1 MGILRVDKL
10 SGLETPTAVT
20 GSVAFDGNDHLSIGS
35 AGDFN
40 FLHNG
45 ATDWTVEF
53 WAKTGIIDRQPIFG
67 TGASSLQTGFYL
79 QIMSQADGQADAPGI
94 YASVGRGAPGV
105 AINWGANN
113 CLAINT
119 WHHIAAVFKSS
130 DKTLALYIDGRE
142 VDNDS
147 GTNSGS
153 FTYSSSDSS
162 YAFTV
167 GKNIHGG
174 DFMNGEISNLR
185 VVAGRR
191 LYTSNFT
198 PPVHALET
206 INGTRILCC
215 NNPDSVTAVSNT
227 DIGNGYTVTASG
239 DPTVATDNPGL
250 TRDFTGG
257 TEFNGVTSF
266 DTQGYFVPPSGT
278 TEQRGRGRGFFVGGN
293 NPTYFSDIDTVQI
306 SSQGNAIRF
315 GDLSVARAQTYGAA
329 NSTRGIVFGSYD
341 GSSNENFLEAFDTT
355 TGADAIDFGNLLSST
370 ARRGVLGMASN
381 TRAIAAGGNTP
392 GRDNTIQ
399 YVTIAS
405 LGDAQEFGDLI
416 ADSSHA
422 SAATACSPTRGVMG
436 GGTKLVSGSTNS
448 IGYITMATTGN
459 SVDFGDALSTAA
471 GPSGVVSSS
480 TRGVFFHSTPTAIEF
495 ITISSLGN
503 AQEFGDLG
511 TGTGGA
517 AAVTNSVRG
526 LNAGAYVSPANV
538 NTITF
543 VNIASTGD
551 GTDFGD
557 LIRIIS
563 SVGGYSDSHGG
574 IS

>member
-1 MGILRVDKL
+1 MGILRTDKI

-20 GSVAFDGNDHLSIGS
+20 GSVSFDGTGDSLQNTSSSFWS
-35 AGDFN
+35 ASDDCTFECFIYPTTYSVGQGIFHTGNQGDFS
-40 FLHNG
+40 LLTDGKLRVHPVASHYKDTNG
-45 ATDWTVEF
+45 IV
-53 WAKTGIIDRQPIFG
+53 P
-67 TGASSLQTGFYL
+67 L
-79 QIMSQADGQADAPGI
+79 
-94 YASVGRGAPGV
+94 
-105 AINWGANN
+105 
-113 CLAINT
+113 NT
-119 WHHIAAVFKSS
+119 WSHIALVQSSSNQRKVFINGVNQSFSS
-130 DKTLALYIDGRE
+130 
-142 VDNDS
+142 
-147 GTNSGS
+147 SGS
-153 FTYSSSDSS
+153 PDSNGWNNPDGG
-162 YAFTV
+162 AF
-167 GKNIHGG
+167 IG
-174 DFMNGEISNLR
+174 DDGVYRNFFNGSMSNVR
-185 VVAGRR
+185 VLKGTA

-215 NNPDSVTAVSNT
+215 NNPDSVTAASNAG
-227 DIGNGYTVTASG
+227 IGTAHVLTANG
-239 DPTVATDNPGL
+239 DPTVATDNPSL
-250 TRDFTGG
+250 TRDFTSG
-257 TEFNGVTSF
+257 TEFKGVTTF

-293 NPTYFSDIDTVQI
+293 NPTYFSNIDTVQI

-329 NSTRGIVFGSYD
+329 NSTRGVVFGSYD
-341 GSSNENFLEAFDTT
+341 GSNNGNLLEAFDTT
-355 TGADAIDFGNLLSST
+355 TGADTMDFGNLLSST

-381 TRAIAAGGNTP
+381 TRAIAAGGATP
-392 GRDNTIQ
+392 SRDNTIQ

-459 SVDFGDALSTAA
+459 SVDFGDALSTST
-471 GPSGVVSSS
+471 GPSGVMSSS
-480 TRGVFFHSTPTAIEF
+480 TRGVFFHATPTATEF

-503 AQEFGDLG
+503 GQEFGDLG

-526 LNAGAYVSPANV
+526 LNAGAFISPANV

-557 LIRIIS
+557 LIRVIS

-574 IS
+574 LS

>member
-1 MGILRVDKL
+1 MGILRTDKI

-20 GSVAFDGNDHLSIGS
+20 GSVSFDGTGDSLQNTSSSFWS
-35 AGDFN
+35 ASDDCTFECFIYPTTYSVGQGIFHTGNQGDFS
-40 FLHNG
+40 LLTDGKLRVHPVASHYKDTNG
-45 ATDWTVEF
+45 IV
-53 WAKTGIIDRQPIFG
+53 P
-67 TGASSLQTGFYL
+67 L
-79 QIMSQADGQADAPGI
+79 
-94 YASVGRGAPGV
+94 
-105 AINWGANN
+105 
-113 CLAINT
+113 NT
-119 WHHIAAVFKSS
+119 WSHIALVQSSSNQRKVFINGVNQSFSS
-130 DKTLALYIDGRE
+130 
-142 VDNDS
+142 
-147 GTNSGS
+147 SGS
-153 FTYSSSDSS
+153 PDSNGWNNPDGG
-162 YAFTV
+162 AF
-167 GKNIHGG
+167 IG
-174 DFMNGEISNLR
+174 DDGVYRNFFNGSMSNVR
-185 VVAGRR
+185 VLKGTA
-191 LYTSNFT
+191 LYTSDFT
-198 PPVHALET
+198 PPVHALEVIDDT
-206 INGTRILCC
+206 VLLCC
-215 NNPDSVTAVSNT
+215 NNPDSVTAASNAG
-227 DIGNGYTVTASG
+227 IGTAHVLTANG
-239 DPTVATDNPGL
+239 DPTVATDNPSL
-250 TRDFTGG
+250 TRDFTSG
-257 TEFNGVTSF
+257 TEFKGVTTF

-293 NPTYFSDIDTVQI
+293 NPTYFSNIDTVQI

-329 NSTRGIVFGSYD
+329 NSTRGVVFGSYD
-341 GSSNENFLEAFDTT
+341 GSNNGNLLEAFDTT
-355 TGADAIDFGNLLSST
+355 TGADTIDFGNLLSST

-381 TRAIAAGGNTP
+381 TRAIAAGGATP
-392 GRDNTIQ
+392 SRDNTIQ

-459 SVDFGDALSTAA
+459 SVDFGDALSTST
-471 GPSGVVSSS
+471 GPSGVMSSS
-480 TRGVFFHSTPTAIEF
+480 TRGVFFHATPTATEF

-503 AQEFGDLG
+503 GQEFGDLG

-526 LNAGAYVSPANV
+526 LNAGAFISPANV

-557 LIRIIS
+557 LIRVIS

-574 IS
+574 LS

>member
-1 MGILRVDKL
+1 MGILRTDKI

-20 GSVAFDGNDHLSIGS
+20 GSVEFDGTGKAVSFPAGNDFAYGT
-35 AGDFN
+35 GDFTIEGW
-40 FLHNG
+40 FY
-45 ATDWTVEF
+45 TTVI
-53 WAKTGIIDRQPIFG
+53 GQVS
-67 TGASSLQTGFYL
+67 GASASSHIFFGQT
-79 QIMSQADGQADAPGI
+79 
-94 YASVGRGAPGV
+94 V
-105 AINWGANN
+105 
-113 CLAINT
+113 
-119 WHHIAAVFKSS
+119 
-130 DKTLALYIDGRE
+130 
-142 VDNDS
+142 S
-147 GTNSGS
+147 GTNYLLFGVDDNGKLLYYSTASGGGS
-153 FTYSSSDSS
+153 DRFSSAPDGSVVLNQWQHIALCRSSGTTKAFVDGKEIISISDT
-162 YAFTV
+162 F
-167 GKNIHGG
+167 
-174 DFMNGEISNLR
+174 DFNNTDRNPTIGNYTHTFDTQPFNGYVSNFRILKGT
-185 VVAGRR
+185 A
-191 LYTSNFT
+191 LYTSDFT
-198 PPVHALET
+198 VPTHELEVIGDT
-206 INGTRILCC
+206 VLLCC
-215 NNPDSVTAVSNT
+215 NNPDSAGAEATGKTATVS
-227 DIGNGYTVTASG
+227 GSAPAS
-239 DPTVATDNPGL
+239 TFSPGL
-250 TRDFTGG
+250 TRDFTYG
-257 TEFNGVTSF
+257 TEFKGVTTF

-293 NPTYFSDIDTVQI
+293 NPTYFSNIDTVQI

-315 GDLSVARAQTYGAA
+315 GDLSVARNQTYGAA
-329 NSTRGIVFGSYD
+329 NSTRGIVFGAYD
-341 GSSNENFLEAFDTT
+341 GTSTYNFLEAFDTT
-355 TGADAIDFGNLLSST
+355 TGADTIDFGNLLSST
-370 ARRGVLGMASN
+370 TRRGVLGMASN

-392 GRDNTIQ
+392 SRDNTIQ

-416 ADSSHA
+416 ADSSYA

-459 SVDFGDALSTAA
+459 SVDFGDALSTAT
-471 GPSGVVSSS
+471 GPSGVMSSS
-480 TRGVFFHSTPTAIEF
+480 TRGVFFHATPTAIEF

-526 LNAGAYVSPANV
+526 LNAGAFISPANV

>member
-1 MGILRVDKL
+1 MGILRTDKI
-10 SGLETPTAVT
+10 SGLETPTPVT
-20 GSVAFDGNDHLSIGS
+20 GSVLFDGTGDYLSLASSNDFAYGTY
-35 AGDFN
+35 DFTWEGWLYVEN
-40 FLHNG
+40 FDSGKYVLDHGTN
-45 ATDWTVEF
+45 V
-53 WAKTGIIDRQPIFG
+53 GIIEIFSSSG
-67 TGASSLQTGFYL
+67 KMIYYNATTGGGSSLYTTGF
-79 QIMSQADGQADAPGI
+79 GI
-94 YASVGRGAPGV
+94 VS
-105 AINWGANN
+105 
-113 CLAINT
+113 LNT
-119 WHHIAAVFKSS
+119 WNHFAAVRNGGTTSLYLNGNLSTSAS
-130 DKTLALYIDGRE
+130 DGHNYNGSTSLNIGR
-142 VDNDS
+142 
-147 GTNSGS
+147 
-153 FTYSSSDSS
+153 Y
-162 YAFTV
+162 
-167 GKNIHGG
+167 GG
-174 DFMNGEISNLR
+174 DSNYFSGYISNLR
-185 VVAGRR
+185 LLKGTA
-191 LYTSNFT
+191 LYTSDFT
-198 PPVHALET
+198 PSVHELEVIGDT
-206 INGTRILCC
+206 VLLCC
-215 NNPDSVTAVSNT
+215 NNPDSAGAEGTGKS
-227 DIGNGYTVTASG
+227 ITVNNDAAAS
-239 DPTVATDNPGL
+239 TFSPGL
-250 TRDFTGG
+250 TRDFTSG
-257 TEFNGVTSF
+257 TEFRGVTTF

-293 NPTYFSDIDTVQI
+293 NPTYFSNIDTVQI

-315 GDLSVARAQTYGAA
+315 GDLSVARSQTYGAA

-341 GSSNENFLEAFDTT
+341 GSNNENFLEAFDTT

-381 TRAIAAGGNTP
+381 TRAIAAGGSTP
-392 GRDNTIQ
+392 SRDNTIQ

-436 GGTKLVSGSTNS
+436 GGTKLVSGSTDS

-459 SVDFGDALSTAA
+459 SVDFGNALSTDT

-480 TRGVFFHSTPTAIEF
+480 TRGVFFHATPAAIEF

-503 AQEFGDLG
+503 GQEFGDLG

>member
-1 MGILRVDKL
+1 MGILRTDKI
-10 SGLETPTAVT
+10 SGLETPTPVT
-20 GSVAFDGNDHLSIGS
+20 GSVVFDGTGDYLSLASSNDFAYGT
-35 AGDFN
+35 GDFTWEGWFYVEN
-40 FLHNG
+40 FDSGKYVLDHGTN
-45 ATDWTVEF
+45 V
-53 WAKTGIIDRQPIFG
+53 GIIEIFSSSG
-67 TGASSLQTGFYL
+67 KMIYYNATTGGGSSLYTTGF
-79 QIMSQADGQADAPGI
+79 GI
-94 YASVGRGAPGV
+94 VS
-105 AINWGANN
+105 
-113 CLAINT
+113 LNT
-119 WHHIAAVFKSS
+119 WNHFAAVRNGGTTSLYLNGNLSTSAS
-130 DKTLALYIDGRE
+130 DGHNYNGSTSLNIGR
-142 VDNDS
+142 
-147 GTNSGS
+147 
-153 FTYSSSDSS
+153 Y
-162 YAFTV
+162 
-167 GKNIHGG
+167 GG
-174 DFMNGEISNLR
+174 DSNYFSGYISNLR
-185 VVAGRR
+185 LLKGTA

-198 PPVHALET
+198 PPVHELEVIGDT
-206 INGTRILCC
+206 VLLCC
-215 NNPDSVTAVSNT
+215 NNPDSAGAEGTGKS
-227 DIGNGYTVTASG
+227 ITVNNDAAAS
-239 DPTVATDNPGL
+239 TFSPGL
-250 TRDFTGG
+250 TRDFTSG
-257 TEFNGVTSF
+257 TEFQGVTVF

-293 NPTYFSDIDTVQI
+293 NPTYFSNIDTVQI

-315 GDLSVARAQTYGAA
+315 GDLSVARSQTYGAA

-341 GSSNENFLEAFDTT
+341 GSNNENFLEAFDTT

-381 TRAIAAGGNTP
+381 TRAIAAGGSTP
-392 GRDNTIQ
+392 SRDNTIQ

-436 GGTKLVSGSTNS
+436 GGTKLVSGSTDS

-459 SVDFGDALSTAA
+459 SVDFGNALSTDT

-480 TRGVFFHSTPTAIEF
+480 TRGVFFHATPAAIEF

-503 AQEFGDLG
+503 GQEFGDLG

>member
-1 MGILRVDKL
+1 MGILRTDKV
-10 SGLETPTAVT
+10 SGLETPTPVT
-20 GSVAFDGNDHLSIGS
+20 GSVVFDGTGDYLSLASSNDFAYGT
-35 AGDFN
+35 GDFTWEGWFYVEN
-40 FLHNG
+40 FDSGKYVLDHGTN
-45 ATDWTVEF
+45 V
-53 WAKTGIIDRQPIFG
+53 GIIEIFSSSG
-67 TGASSLQTGFYL
+67 KMIYYNATTGGGSSLYTTGF
-79 QIMSQADGQADAPGI
+79 GI
-94 YASVGRGAPGV
+94 VS
-105 AINWGANN
+105 
-113 CLAINT
+113 LNT
-119 WHHIAAVFKSS
+119 WNHFAAVRNGGTTSLYLNGNLSTSAS
-130 DKTLALYIDGRE
+130 DGHNYNGSTSLNIGR
-142 VDNDS
+142 
-147 GTNSGS
+147 
-153 FTYSSSDSS
+153 Y
-162 YAFTV
+162 
-167 GKNIHGG
+167 GG
-174 DFMNGEISNLR
+174 DSNYFSGYISNLR
-185 VVAGRR
+185 LLKGTA

-198 PPVHALET
+198 PPVHELEVIGDT
-206 INGTRILCC
+206 VLLCC
-215 NNPDSVTAVSNT
+215 NNPDSAGADGTGKTITVNGDAAASTVS
-227 DIGNGYTVTASG
+227 
-239 DPTVATDNPGL
+239 PGL

-257 TEFNGVTSF
+257 TEFQGVTVF

-293 NPTYFSDIDTVQI
+293 NPTYFSNIDTVQI

-315 GDLSVARAQTYGAA
+315 GDLSVARSQTYGAA

-341 GSSNENFLEAFDTT
+341 GSNNENFLEAFDTT

-381 TRAIAAGGNTP
+381 TRAIAAGGSTP
-392 GRDNTIQ
+392 SRDNTIQ

-436 GGTKLVSGSTNS
+436 GGTKLVSGSTDS

-459 SVDFGDALSTAA
+459 SVDFGNALSTDT

-480 TRGVFFHSTPTAIEF
+480 TRGVFFHATPAAIEF

-503 AQEFGDLG
+503 GQEFGDLG